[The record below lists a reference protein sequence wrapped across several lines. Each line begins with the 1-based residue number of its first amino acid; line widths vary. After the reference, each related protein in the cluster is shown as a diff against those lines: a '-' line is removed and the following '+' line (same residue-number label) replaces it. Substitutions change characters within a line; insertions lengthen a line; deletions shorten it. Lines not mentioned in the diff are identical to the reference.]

1 MVYVCAHRV
10 ISFNVACVKKV
21 PIQILKTYV
30 ANSLS
35 PSKSLCNTLHN
46 LQCSNFYAAIA
57 NVRNPVHLSEP
68 FHPHN
73 KGLFQ
78 KVKCLCVGY

>member
-1 MVYVCAHRV
+1 MCVHIGSGVYVCAHRV

-35 PSKSLCNTLHN
+35 PP
-46 LQCSNFYAAIA
+46 LQVTVQHVAQFAM
-57 NVRNPVHLSEP
+57 
-68 FHPHN
+68 
-73 KGLFQ
+73 Q
-78 KVKCLCVGY
+78 